1 MKDLLTSFPEKKI
14 EEIIREASKIMLE
27 ADSHRMHIEQKAGAA
42 NFVTEYDVK
51 VQRFLQEQFSAL
63 VPGCSFLAEE
73 EGESENPLGEGYTFV
88 IDPIDGTTNFM
99 FGRRASCICV
109 GVFYN
114 KERIYGAVYD
124 PYTDRF
130 FSAKAGQGAYCNGK
144 KISVSER
151 EPSFGIAY
159 VGSAPYDREK
169 LGRVVAEATY
179 ELLMRFADLRRIGSA
194 ALEICSVACGEADL
208 YCEPILSPWDH
219 AAAGLILTEAGGI
232 MSDFHGE
239 PLQYTE
245 RSSVIAST
253 KTSYE
258 TALNVLKGMI

>member
-1 MKDLLTSFPEKKI
+1 MKDLLAGFPAQEI
-14 EEIIREASKIMLE
+14 ENIIREAAKIMLE

-63 VPGCSFLAEE
+63 IPGCSFLAEE
-73 EGESENPLGEGYTFV
+73 EGESEN
-88 IDPIDGTTNFM
+88 PIDGTTNFM